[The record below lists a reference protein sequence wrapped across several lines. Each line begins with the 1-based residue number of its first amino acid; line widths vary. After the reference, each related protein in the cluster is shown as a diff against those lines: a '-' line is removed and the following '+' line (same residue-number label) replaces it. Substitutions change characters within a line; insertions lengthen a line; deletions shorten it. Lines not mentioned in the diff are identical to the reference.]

1 MIEIF
6 QKNDSQQSFHK
17 DDLSDSSMNWRVMLN
32 HPHAVE
38 FKKAA
43 KVEYQTLIKKKT

>member
-17 DDLSDSSMNWRVMLN
+17 NDLSDSSMNWRVMFN
-32 HPHAVE
+32 HSHAVK
-38 FKKAA
+38 FKKTAEI
-43 KVEYQTLIKKKT
+43 EYQALIKKGT